1 MSGQRQDYLLREIAR
16 LRALVAALLNRS
28 APGEIEQALQQAL
41 NLQVRLFPLP
51 AEQFLALDTVSQ
63 FERLIANTT
72 DPEEQVN
79 SFVELL
85 VHTATL
91 YDLKGLDDLG
101 RGARQHALHLALL
114 GALELGSASS
124 AELARAIRTGV
135 DEAECHPPLQE
146 LWRRFDAE
154 QR

>member
-1 MSGQRQDYLLREIAR
+1 MREIAR
-16 LRALVAALLNRS
+16 LRALVAALLHRRT
-28 APGEIEQALQQAL
+28 PGEIEQALQEAL

-51 AEQFLALDTVSQ
+51 VEQFLALDAPSQ
-63 FERLIANTT
+63 FERLAASSP
-72 DPEEQVN
+72 DPAEQVN

-91 YDLKGLDDLG
+91 YDLKGLDDLA

-114 GALELGSASS
+114 AALQLGSDDS
-124 AELARAIRTGV
+124 AQFARAIRRGV
-135 DEAECHPPLQE
+135 NEAECQPPLQD
-146 LWRRFDAE
+146 LWRRFDAA